1 MFAPECTRNAPVL
14 MSDAIART
22 DAWVQPASPSVAA
35 PSPPSVPGPSP
46 PPSVPGPSPPS
57 DRDSFAAFKEVVRR
71 FVHAEKDIAR
81 LAAQLKALRAESC
94 DLKCKIC
101 SFMEERDVADI
112 TTREMRLKLKTS
124 VVKPPLKQRELKE
137 RISEYLGSEE
147 RGADLFEKVYR
158 DRAGVER
165 TSLRRTKV

>member
-35 PSPPSVPGPSP
+35 PS